1 MLESLV
7 KLATGV
13 MEKVPGISS
22 LIASGLEK
30 LAKLREQV
38 LGKFGEGSEK
48 LGFLGKFLKPLEEKY
63 KELERAAL
71 AAATKAGIDLD
82 GILGNSALEENPETA
97 KAPAGEKLLVC
108 LEKSEEPVALEVAR
122 AGFADIDKLR
132 KDHKDDEKGFSKA
145 FDPLWDKVLKNSD
158 KLKKAFSGAN
168 ALGLAQKL
176 LGSNLSKAFD
186 LNMENADEVAGF
198 VSTSILPNT
207 DKKLL
212 APIVKAIL
220 EKEPLKKDD
229 VAKLLYKMNELD
241 FEKLSKAI
249 S

>member
-13 MEKVPGISS
+13 MEKVPGINS

-48 LGFLGKFLKPLEEKY
+48 LGFLGRFLDPLKKKY
-63 KELERAAL
+63 EELERAAL

-82 GILGNSALEENPETA
+82 GILGNSQLKENKETI

-132 KDHKDDEKGFSKA
+132 KDHKDDEKGFNKV
-145 FDPLWDKVLKNSD
+145 FDPLWEGVLKNGD
-158 KLKKAFSGAN
+158 KLKKAFSGGN

-176 LGSNLSKAFD
+176 LGSNLSKALELKMD
-186 LNMENADEVAGF
+186 NADEVASF

-220 EKEPLKKDD
+220 KKEPLKKDD
-229 VAKLLYKMNELD
+229 VAKLLYEMDEQD